1 MRLLRPT
8 IEEWEAD
15 RVVRQ
20 RLDARD
26 SAKCASIARNA
37 ARLMGWRWT
46 DDLTGPACIQWT
58 RRLSEQGLS
67 GATVRNRLSV
77 IRSLGRYLGAIGE
90 WKQSPLRD
98 VQAPRVRA
106 CDRGEGAYP
115 FSPQEAARLIEAAK
129 AAERAT
135 FNARRFGACR
145 STLYRALWDT
155 GLRYSEAM
163 RLEVRFVDT
172 DRLWITVRD
181 DKSGRGDRIPISESL
196 ASVLTDWVNEREL
209 EPRDRLF
216 LKVSHRTLVR
226 DMQLAGIPRYVGEAG
241 GQWHRFRKGM
251 VTHYLRSGVDLKV
264 VQRLARHASAKTTL
278 DHYYRIADEDLRAPI
293 DNGLGGL

>member
-8 IEEWEAD
+8 IEEWEVD

-26 SAKCASIARNA
+26 SAKCASIVRNA
-37 ARLMGWRWT
+37 AQMMGWRWT
-46 DDLTGPACIQWT
+46 DDLTAPACIQWT

-77 IRSLGRYLGAIGE
+77 IRSLGRYLVAIGE

-106 CDRGEGAYP
+106 SDRGEGAYP
-115 FSPQEAARLIEAAK
+115 FSPEEVTRLIRAAR
-129 AAERAT
+129 AAEEASY
-135 FNARRFGACR
+135 NARRFGACR

-155 GLRYSEAM
+155 GLRYGEAM
-163 RLEVRFVDT
+163 RLQVRYVDL
-172 DRLWITVRD
+172 DRLWITVKD
-181 DKSGRGDRIPISESL
+181 DKAGRGDRIPISESL
-196 ASVLTDWVNEREL
+196 ASVLADWISEREL

-216 LKVSHRTLVR
+216 LKVSHRTLVK
-226 DMQLAGIPRYVGEAG
+226 DMHRAGIPRYVGEAG
-241 GQWHRFRKGM
+241 GQWHRFRKGI
-251 VTHYLRSGVDLKV
+251 VTHYLRSGVDVKV

-278 DHYYRIADEDLRAPI
+278 DHYYRITDEALRAPI
-293 DNGLGGL
+293 DSGLGSA